1 MLDSLLMSSFG
12 VKKMISKWVNWLETY
27 IRRSILA
34 RREQLN
40 QLKPGAVA
48 GFYQTKLICVKM
60 IRRPRISRNDPQF
73 QILSLRNKMNLAI
86 EEVVQARINNHYM
99 LITSLEPY
107 RHFNVNGRINQ
118 YGMLQFWKELDYQM
132 KMFYRKKIK
141 LTSEDDPNPL
151 SQTSQNSSEDRNHPT
166 SSRSDK

>member
-1 MLDSLLMSSFG
+1 
-12 VKKMISKWVNWLETY
+12 
-27 IRRSILA
+27 
-34 RREQLN
+34 
-40 QLKPGAVA
+40 
-48 GFYQTKLICVKM
+48 M

-73 QILSLRNKMNLAI
+73 QILSLHNKMNLAI

-151 SQTSQNSSEDRNHPT
+151 SQTLQNSSEDRNHPT